1 MCLKFITESS
11 SVSLGFKLVRVT
23 AWLSSPT
30 IIYSKNHPKGKRVL
44 DAKDLQNGRHK
55 RCSQGSERRRMS
67 THTESSNCTALHFFP
82 VFYVTK
88 LKKNRWHGS
97 SEPPYHSRILSQLSL
112 EKLILCVQHVVWE
125 EKSMRNCFKMH
136 SCWNEVTK
144 SYLIFGFSSPL

>member
-11 SVSLGFKLVRVT
+11 SVSLGFKLNRVT

-30 IIYSKNHPKGKRVL
+30 IIYSKNHPKGKKVFRNAIR

-67 THTESSNCTALHFFP
+67 THTESSNCTALNFFP

-112 EKLILCVQHVVWE
+112 EKLVF
-125 EKSMRNCFKMH
+125 MRPTCRLRRKK
-136 SCWNEVTK
+136 V
-144 SYLIFGFSSPL
+144 